1 MKKISTFFKIFMKT
15 TVIGLLSD
23 EFYGHHWKT
32 AVGVALCHAATLLD
46 YSTREGYTIIITI
59 T

>member
-1 MKKISTFFKIFMKT
+1 MKT

-32 AVGVALCHAATLLD
+32 AVGVALFHTATPSDTRDEKALKLL
-46 YSTREGYTIIITI
+46 
-59 T
+59 